1 MAKPSS
7 SPGSNQSASS
17 IVEQTTP
24 AAEYHKETEEET
36 QAAVARIKQNIS
48 TGKARAQKQ
57 ALDKNKS
64 AKTYTAAITEGE
76 AQKIV
81 G

>member
-36 QAAVARIKQNIS
+36 QAAVARIKQHIS
-48 TGKARAQKQ
+48 TSKARTQEL
-57 ALDKNKS
+57 ALDKNGIAKS
-64 AKTYTAAITEGE
+64 ANA
-76 AQKIV
+76 
-81 G
+81 

>member
-7 SPGSNQSASS
+7 SPRSNQSASS
-17 IVEQTTP
+17 IVEQT

-36 QAAVARIKQNIS
+36 QAAVARIKQHIS

-64 AKTYTAAITEGE
+64 AKTNTAAITEGE